1 MSVDRT
7 GISRDSPRRKT
18 PEFIIYPTSFNHVS
32 RRTLI
37 DLITDL
43 CVIEMYIYKMLSLV
57 KSRENIHVK
66 H

>member
-7 GISRDSPRRKT
+7 GISRNLPKT
-18 PEFIIYPTSFNHVS
+18 PELIISPTSLNNVS
-32 RRTLI
+32 RQTLI

-57 KSRENIHVK
+57 TSRENIHVK